1 MRDPRESDPS
11 VNTNMFENLDRETL
25 LHPSITCLWD
35 NFSMGVV
42 IVDGDGICNY
52 MNPLQKRID
61 GFEHIPVIGEHIGKL
76 YLANDE
82 EVIPTLQCIETGTP
96 LLKKTYWYK
105 TRKNELFESYNDFY
119 PIFSGGRV
127 DGVIS
132 FTVNTSTNLML
143 SGTQAKK
150 AKQRKKHGGSS
161 QSLFTFDRI
170 IGENRRFKDAM
181 AHAQAAV
188 FNDAAVMVWGES
200 GAGKE
205 LFAQAIHSAGNR
217 KESPFIPI
225 NCAAIPEALL
235 EGMLFGTTKGAFTD
249 ATDRAGLFEEANGGT
264 ILLDELNSM
273 PMGLQA
279 KLLRVIQE
287 KRVRRVGSHQEKEV
301 DVKIISSLNEHPL
314 KAVERGVLRRDL
326 YYRLAVV
333 GVSIPPLRQRKED
346 IAPLISHFLKGGGRD
361 TVTLTAE
368 VIALFENHDWPGNVR
383 ELKHVIDGALALL
396 GHGTTLSRAQIPT
409 HFLESM
415 ERPQSLGETPQAAP
429 LNALVADEEIF
440 DFNDIDTGQRIP
452 LKSCIKEYEE
462 RCIRKVLRITGGN
475 VAKAARIFEM
485 SPSSL
490 HYRIKS
496 LGIL

>member
-1 MRDPRESDPS
+1 MQFDTEI
-11 VNTNMFENLDRETL
+11 FQNLDRETL

-35 NFSMGVV
+35 HFSMGIV

-61 GFEHIPVIGEHIGKL
+61 GFEHISVIGERINKL

-82 EVIPTLQCIETGTP
+82 DIIPTLQCLKTGKP

-105 TRKNELFESYNDFY
+105 TRKNELFDSHNDFF
-119 PIFSGGRV
+119 PLFQNGKV

-132 FTVNTSTNLML
+132 FTVNTGTNQMFTDNLSDKKKRKIKNSSSKST
-143 SGTQAKK
+143 
-150 AKQRKKHGGSS
+150 
-161 QSLFTFDRI
+161 LFTFDKI
-170 IGENRRFKDAM
+170 IGQNRRFLDTL
-181 AHAQAAV
+181 AHAKAAV
-188 FNDAAVMVWGES
+188 KNNSAVMIWGES

-205 LFAQAIHSAGNR
+205 LFAQSIHSASLRANT
-217 KESPFIPI
+217 PFIPI

-249 ATDRAGLFEEANGGT
+249 AQDKSGLFEEANGGT

-287 KRVRRVGSHQEKEV
+287 KRIRRVGCLNERDV

-314 KAVERGVLRRDL
+314 KAIERGTLRRDL
-326 YYRLAVV
+326 YYRLAVI
-333 GVSIPPLRQRKED
+333 GISIPPLRHRKDDIPLLIKEFLED
-346 IAPLISHFLKGGGRD
+346 PCNAIDKKPAAVAD
-361 TVTLTAE
+361 DVME
-368 VIALFENHDWPGNVR
+368 LFQKHDWPGNAR
-383 ELKHVIDGALALL
+383 ELKHVIEGALALL
-396 GHGTTLSRAQIPT
+396 DNERVITKQKLPT
-409 HFLESM
+409 HFLEAYGKSDQPS
-415 ERPQSLGETPQAAP
+415 EVQPAGSQWKP
-429 LNALVADEEIF
+429 LVADEEIF
-440 DFNDIDTGQRIP
+440 DFKDIESGQRVP
-452 LKSCIKEYEE
+452 LKACIKEYEE
-462 RCIRKVLRITGGN
+462 RCIRKILRLTGGN
-475 VAKAARIFEM
+475 VAKASRMLEM

-490 HYRIKS
+490 HYRIKM